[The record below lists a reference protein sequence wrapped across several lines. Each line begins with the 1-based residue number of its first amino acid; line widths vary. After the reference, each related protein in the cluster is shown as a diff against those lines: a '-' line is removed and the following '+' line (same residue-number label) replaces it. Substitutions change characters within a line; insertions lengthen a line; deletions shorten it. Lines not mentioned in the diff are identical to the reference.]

1 MDAEGIGD
9 QRKRIA
15 AVVCTGWPLLVN
27 IAKPYMLFLRGFQ
40 FSDLCLSGNGTREG
54 GARIRVIPRDQ
65 EQRREIDVANKTAKV
80 VRFHALGGP
89 EVLKI
94 QEEPIPEPG
103 KGEVRLDVKAIGL
116 NRAEVMFRKGQYLE
130 SPGLPSKL
138 GYEAAGVVA
147 AVGPDVDKSWLGKKA
162 STVPAFLMT
171 QYGVYGEVALVPASA
186 LAVYPEKLTPEEG
199 TSIWM
204 QYLTA
209 YGALIAHAQITRGDF
224 VIITAASSS
233 VGIAAIEMVKAEGAI
248 SIAATRTSKKKVT
261 LLEVGATHVIA
272 TQEEDFVARVKE
284 ITGGRGARV
293 IFDPIA
299 GKGIELLGQ
308 AAAVGGTIFEYGALA
323 PEPTP
328 FPLFTALSKGLSVRG
343 YTLRE
348 ILSVPKLRARAEQ
361 YVSDRVE
368 AGNFKPRIDRVFP
381 FAEIVEAHR
390 YMESNEQI
398 GKIVVT
404 V

>member
-1 MDAEGIGD
+1 VST
-9 QRKRIA
+9 Q
-15 AVVCTGWPLLVN
+15 
-27 IAKPYMLFLRGFQ
+27 
-40 FSDLCLSGNGTREG
+40 
-54 GARIRVIPRDQ
+54 
-65 EQRREIDVANKTAKV
+65 TAKI
-80 VRFHALGGP
+80 VRFHTLGGP

-103 KGEVRLDVKAIGL
+103 KGEVRLNVKAIGL
-116 NRAEVMFRKGQYLE
+116 NRAEVMFRSGQYLE
-130 SPGLPSKL
+130 SAALPSKL

-171 QYGVYGEVALVPASA
+171 QYGVYGEVAIVPASA
-186 LAVYPEKLTPEEG
+186 LAAYPEKLTPEEG

-209 YGALIAHAQITRGDF
+209 YGALIEHARITKGDF
-224 VIITAASSS
+224 VVITAASSS

-248 SIAATRTSKKKVT
+248 SIATTRTSKKKAT
-261 LLEVGATHVIA
+261 LVKVGATHVIA
-272 TQEEDFVARVKE
+272 TQEEDFIARVKE
-284 ITGGRGARV
+284 ITGGKGARV

-299 GKGIELLGQ
+299 GRGVELLAQ
-308 AAAVGGTIFEYGALA
+308 ASAPGGTIFEYGALA
-323 PEPTP
+323 LEPTP

-348 ILSVPKLRARAEQ
+348 VLSDPKQRAKAEQ
-361 YVSDRVE
+361 YVFDHLK

-398 GKIVVT
+398 RKIVVT

>member
-1 MDAEGIGD
+1 M
-9 QRKRIA
+9 
-15 AVVCTGWPLLVN
+15 
-27 IAKPYMLFLRGFQ
+27 AK
-40 FSDLCLSGNGTREG
+40 E
-54 GARIRVIPRDQ
+54 
-65 EQRREIDVANKTAKV
+65 TAKI

-94 QEEPIPEPG
+94 QEEAIPEPG
-103 KGEVRLDVKAIGL
+103 KGEVRLNVKAIGL
-116 NRAEVMFRKGQYLE
+116 NRAEVMFRRGQYLE
-130 SPGLPSKL
+130 SPVLPSKL

-147 AVGPDVDKSWLGKKA
+147 AVGPDVGKGWLGKKA
-162 STVPAFLMT
+162 STLPAFLMT
-171 QYGVYGEVALVPASA
+171 NYGVYGEVAIVPASA

-209 YGALIAHAQITRGDF
+209 YGALIEHAQITKGDF
-224 VIITAASSS
+224 VVITAASSS

-248 SIAATRTSKKKVT
+248 SIATTRTSKKKAT
-261 LLEVGATHVIA
+261 LTEVGATHVIM
-272 TQEEDFVARVKE
+272 TEEENLVERVKE
-284 ITGGRGARV
+284 ISGGKGARV
-293 IFDPIA
+293 IFDPI
-299 GKGIELLGQ
+299 GGRGIELLAQ

-348 ILSVPKLRARAEQ
+348 ILGDPKLKVKAVQ
-361 YVSDRVE
+361 YVFEHVK
-368 AGNFKPRIDRVFP
+368 AGDFKPRIDRVFP
-381 FAEIVEAHR
+381 FAQIVEAHR
-390 YMESNEQI
+390 YMESNQQI

>member
-1 MDAEGIGD
+1 M
-9 QRKRIA
+9 
-15 AVVCTGWPLLVN
+15 
-27 IAKPYMLFLRGFQ
+27 
-40 FSDLCLSGNGTREG
+40 
-54 GARIRVIPRDQ
+54 
-65 EQRREIDVANKTAKV
+65 ANKTAKV
-80 VRFHALGGP
+80 VRFHTIGGP

-94 QEEPIPEPG
+94 EEEPIPEPG
-103 KGEVRLDVKAIGL
+103 KGEVRLNVKAIGL
-116 NRAEVMFRKGQYLE
+116 NRAEVMFRSGAYLE
-130 SPGLPSKL
+130 SPILPSKL

-171 QYGVYGEVALVPASA
+171 HYGVYGEVAIVPASA
-186 LAVYPEKLTPEEG
+186 LAAYPENLTPEEG

-209 YGALIAHAQITRGDF
+209 YGALIARAQIKKGDF

-248 SIAATRTSKKKVT
+248 GIATTRTSKKKAA
-261 LLEVGATHVIA
+261 LAKVGATHVIA
-272 TQEEDFVARVKE
+272 TQEEDFLARVRE
-284 ITGGRGARV
+284 ITGDKGARV

-299 GKGIELLGQ
+299 GKGIEMLAK
-308 AAAVGGTIFEYGALA
+308 AAAFGGTIFEYGALA
-323 PEPTP
+323 LEPTP
-328 FPLFTALSKGLSVRG
+328 FPLFPALSKALSVRG

-348 ILSVPKLRARAEQ
+348 VLSDPKLRAKAQ
-361 YVSDRVE
+361 GYVFDRVK
-368 AGNFKPRIDRVFP
+368 AGNFKPCIDRAFP